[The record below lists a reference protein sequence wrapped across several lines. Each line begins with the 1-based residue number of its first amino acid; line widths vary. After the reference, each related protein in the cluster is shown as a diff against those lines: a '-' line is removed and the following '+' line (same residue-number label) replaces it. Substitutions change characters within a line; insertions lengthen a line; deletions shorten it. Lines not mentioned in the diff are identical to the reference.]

1 MSTHLSR
8 RAFNRMTIG
17 TLPMLAR
24 RSLAQGK
31 PPTAR
36 EIVARIQQHVGV
48 PWRAQTSDTFKAGS
62 EDAVVTGIATT
73 VMSTYGVLEK
83 AAAAK
88 RNLIITHEPTFY
100 TGNDNVAELTENP
113 LYLRKLAFIKEHN
126 LVVWRFHDHWHARRP
141 EPMGAALAQFL
152 GWDRYRVSEDGV
164 YAIPPATLAAIV
176 KDVRSRLRVH
186 AVRVVGDASTRITR
200 VAFLPGTP
208 PPSISVARILPNVDL
223 VIVGEQR
230 EWEGIYYA
238 HDAVTSGEKKALI
251 AIGHAISEDPGMKL
265 CADWLKTFISEV
277 PVEWIPAG
285 EPFAK
290 L

>member
-1 MSTHLSR
+1 MTHLSR
-8 RAFNRMTIG
+8 REFNGLAISAV
-17 TLPMLAR
+17 PMLAR
-24 RSLAQGK
+24 RSMAQAK
-31 PPTAR
+31 PLTAR
-36 EIVARIQQHVGV
+36 GVVERIQQNVGV
-48 PWRAQTSDTFKAGS
+48 PWRAQTSDTFKAGN

-73 VMSTYGVLEK
+73 VMSTYGVLQK

-100 TGNDNVAELTENP
+100 TGNDTVSDLTENA
-113 LYLRKLAFIKEHN
+113 LYLRKLAFIKEHD

-141 EPMGAALAQFL
+141 EPMGTALAQFL
-152 GWDRYRVSEDGV
+152 GWDRYPVSEERV
-164 YAIPPATLAAIV
+164 YSIPPAPLASVV
-176 KDVRSRLRVH
+176 KEVREKLGVQ
-186 AVRVVGDASTRITR
+186 AVRVIGDADTAITR

-208 PPSISVARILPNVDL
+208 PSSISVARILPNVDL

-238 HDAVTSGEKKALI
+238 HDAVTSGEKKGLI

-265 CADWLKTFISEV
+265 CAEWLRTFIPEV

-285 EPFAK
+285 EPFSK
-290 L
+290 F